1 MRNIACGGCAGIAS
15 FMLGMWAAI
24 YTNIGHAFL
33 CWVCTAVLFTLVMG
47 DVYVAGGMREV
58 MRRMRTIYAEWRCQ
72 QCNSPYLLQPHGYVY
87 SQGRLI
93 QTTPLAEQATK
104 LDIALAADQAAFRQA
119 MVQLQKTQHRFDV
132 EG

>member
-1 MRNIACGGCAGIAS
+1 MRNAVCGGCAGIAS
-15 FMLGMWAAI
+15 FMLGIWAAI

-58 MRRMRTIYAEWRCQ
+58 VRRMRAIYTVWRCQ
-72 QCNSPYLLQPHGYVY
+72 RNSPYLLQPHGYMY

-93 QTTPLAEQATK
+93 QTTPLAAQATK
-104 LDIALAADQAAFRQA
+104 LDAALAADQAAFRQA
-119 MVQLQKTQHRFDV
+119 MVRLEQAQHRFDV

>member
-1 MRNIACGGCAGIAS
+1 MRNIVCGGCAGIAS
-15 FMLGMWAAI
+15 FMLGIWATI

-47 DVYVAGGMREV
+47 DIYVAGGMREV
-58 MRRMRTIYAEWRCQ
+58 MRRMRTIYAVWRCQ
-72 QCNSPYLLQPHGYVY
+72 RNSSYLLQPHGYMY

-93 QTTPLAEQATK
+93 QTIPLAEQATK
-104 LDIALAADQAAFRQA
+104 LDTALAADQAAFQQA
-119 MVQLQKTQHRFDV
+119 MVQLQKTQHRFDM

>member
-1 MRNIACGGCAGIAS
+1 MRNIVCGGCVGIAS
-15 FMLGMWAAI
+15 FMLGIWAAI

-58 MRRMRTIYAEWRCQ
+58 VRRMRTIYAEWRCQ
-72 QCNSPYLLQPHGYVY
+72 RNSPYLLQPHGYMY
-87 SQGRLI
+87 GQGRLI
-93 QTTPLAEQATK
+93 QTTPLAAQATK
-104 LDIALAADQAAFRQA
+104 LNTALVADQAAFRQA
-119 MVQLQKTQHRFDV
+119 MVRLEQAQHRFDV

>member
-1 MRNIACGGCAGIAS
+1 MRNIVCGGCAGIAS
-15 FMLGMWAAI
+15 FMLGIWAAM

-58 MRRMRTIYAEWRCQ
+58 VRRMRAIYTVWRCQ
-72 QCNSPYLLQPHGYVY
+72 RNSSYLLQPHGYMY
-87 SQGRLI
+87 SRGRLI
-93 QTTPLAEQATK
+93 QTTTLAEQATK
-104 LDIALAADQAAFRQA
+104 LDTALVVDQAAFRQA
-119 MVQLQKTQHRFDV
+119 MVQLEKAQHGFDV

>member
-1 MRNIACGGCAGIAS
+1 
-15 FMLGMWAAI
+15 MLGIWAAI

-58 MRRMRTIYAEWRCQ
+58 VRRMRTIYAEWRCQ
-72 QCNSPYLLQPHGYVY
+72 RNSPYLLQPHGYMY
-87 SQGRLI
+87 GQGRLI
-93 QTTPLAEQATK
+93 QTTPLAAQATK
-104 LDIALAADQAAFRQA
+104 LNTALVADQAAFRQA
-119 MVQLQKTQHRFDV
+119 MVRLEQAQHRFDV

>member
-1 MRNIACGGCAGIAS
+1 MRNAVCGGCAGIAS
-15 FMLGMWAAI
+15 FVLGIWAVV

-33 CWVCTAVLFTLVMG
+33 CWVCAAVFFTLVMG

-58 MRRMRTIYAEWRCQ
+58 MRRMRTIYAVWCCQ
-72 QCNSPYLLQPHGYVY
+72 GNSLYLLQPHGYMY

-104 LDIALAADQAAFRQA
+104 LDTALAADQAAFRQA
-119 MVQLQKTQHRFDV
+119 MVQLEKAQHGFDV
-132 EG
+132 EV

>member
-1 MRNIACGGCAGIAS
+1 MRNIVCGGCAGIAS
-15 FMLGMWAAI
+15 FMLGIWAAI

-33 CWVCTAVLFTLVMG
+33 CWVCTATLLTLVMG
-47 DVYVAGGMREV
+47 DVYVAGGTREV
-58 MRRMRTIYAEWRCQ
+58 MRRMRTIYTVWRCQ
-72 QCNSPYLLQPHGYVY
+72 RNSPYLLQSHDYMY

-104 LDIALAADQAAFRQA
+104 LDAALAADQAAFRQA
-119 MVQLQKTQHRFDV
+119 MVQLQEAQHGFDV

>member
-1 MRNIACGGCAGIAS
+1 MRNAVCGGCAGIAS
-15 FMLGMWAAI
+15 FMLGIWAAI

-58 MRRMRTIYAEWRCQ
+58 VRRMRTIYAEWRCQ
-72 QCNSPYLLQPHGYVY
+72 RNSPYLLQPHGYMY
-87 SQGRLI
+87 GQGRLI
-93 QTTPLAEQATK
+93 QTTTLAEQATK
-104 LDIALAADQAAFRQA
+104 LDAALAADQAAFQQA
-119 MVQLQKTQHRFDV
+119 VVQLEQAQHGFDV

>member
-1 MRNIACGGCAGIAS
+1 MRNIVCGGCAGIAS
-15 FMLGMWAAI
+15 FMLGIWAAI

-33 CWVCTAVLFTLVMG
+33 CWVCAAVFFTLVMG

-58 MRRMRTIYAEWRCQ
+58 MRRMRAIYTVWRCQ
-72 QCNSPYLLQPHGYVY
+72 RNSSYLLQPHGYVY

-93 QTTPLAEQATK
+93 QTTPLAEQAKK
-104 LDIALAADQAAFRQA
+104 LDAVLAADQAAFRQA
-119 MVQLQKTQHRFDV
+119 MVRLEKAQHRFDA

>member
-1 MRNIACGGCAGIAS
+1 MRNAVCGGCAGIAS
-15 FMLGMWAAI
+15 FMLGIWAAI

-47 DVYVAGGMREV
+47 DVYVAGGMCEV
-58 MRRMRTIYAEWRCQ
+58 VRRMRIIYAVWRCQ
-72 QCNSPYLLQPHGYVY
+72 RNSPYLLQPHGYMY

-93 QTTPLAEQATK
+93 QTTPLAAQATK
-104 LDIALAADQAAFRQA
+104 LDAALAADQAAFRQA
-119 MVQLQKTQHRFDV
+119 MVRLEQAQHRFDV

>member
-15 FMLGMWAAI
+15 FMLGIWAAI

-47 DVYVAGGMREV
+47 DVYVAGGVREV
-58 MRRMRTIYAEWRCQ
+58 VRRMRAIYTVWRCQ
-72 QCNSPYLLQPHGYVY
+72 RNSSYLLQPHGYMY

-93 QTTPLAEQATK
+93 QTTTLAEQATK
-104 LDIALAADQAAFRQA
+104 LDTALAADQAAFRQA
-119 MVQLQKTQHRFDV
+119 MVQLQKAQHRFDV

>member
-1 MRNIACGGCAGIAS
+1 MRNAVCGGCAGIAS
-15 FMLGMWAAI
+15 FMLGIWAAI

-47 DVYVAGGMREV
+47 DVYVAGGTREV
-58 MRRMRTIYAEWRCQ
+58 VRRMRAIYAVWCRQ
-72 QCNSPYLLQPHGYVY
+72 RNSPYLLQPHGYMY

-93 QTTPLAEQATK
+93 QTTPLAAQATK
-104 LDIALAADQAAFRQA
+104 LDTALAADQAAFQQA
-119 MVQLQKTQHRFDV
+119 MVWLEQAQHRFDV

>member
-1 MRNIACGGCAGIAS
+1 
-15 FMLGMWAAI
+15 MLGIWAAI

-58 MRRMRTIYAEWRCQ
+58 VRRMRAIYTVWRCQ
-72 QCNSPYLLQPHGYVY
+72 RNSSYLLQPHGYMY

-93 QTTPLAEQATK
+93 QTTTLAEQATK
-104 LDIALAADQAAFRQA
+104 LDTALAADQAAFRQA
-119 MVQLQKTQHRFDV
+119 MVRLEQAQHRFDV

>member
-47 DVYVAGGMREV
+47 DVYVAGGTRGV
-58 MRRMRTIYAEWRCQ
+58 VRRMRAIYTVWRCQ
-72 QCNSPYLLQPHGYVY
+72 RNNSYLLQPHGYMY

-93 QTTPLAEQATK
+93 QTTTLAVQATK
-104 LDIALAADQAAFRQA
+104 LDTALAADQAAFRQA
-119 MVQLQKTQHRFDV
+119 MVRLEKAQHRFDV
-132 EG
+132 ES

>member
-1 MRNIACGGCAGIAS
+1 M
-15 FMLGMWAAI
+15 

-47 DVYVAGGMREV
+47 DVYVAGGIREV
-58 MRRMRTIYAEWRCQ
+58 VRRIRTIYAEWRC
-72 QCNSPYLLQPHGYVY
+72 QCNSPYLLQPHGYTY

-104 LDIALAADQAAFRQA
+104 LDAALAADQAAFQQA
-119 MVQLQKTQHRFDV
+119 MVQLQKAQHRFDV